1 MGWDLAAAAEVGEVS
16 SQEEYMSYPVQGL
29 VIPEVLVRTRSQT
42 ALSLL
47 FSTVLPVTG
56 MEIHKHI
63 NSAPLWAVSTH
74 GSAQMKECFLKFI
87 YLDGECGI

>member
-1 MGWDLAAAAEVGEVS
+1 MGWKLAAAAAVGKVN

-63 NSAPLWAVSTH
+63 NSAPLWAVSIY
-74 GSAQMKECFLKFI
+74 GSTQMKECFFNLLI
-87 YLDGECGI
+87 

>member
-1 MGWDLAAAAEVGEVS
+1 MT
-16 SQEEYMSYPVQGL
+16 YPVQGL

-47 FSTVLPVTG
+47 FSTILPVTG

-63 NSAPLWAVSTH
+63 NSAPPVGCVNTWTY
-74 GSAQMKECFLKFI
+74 I
-87 YLDGECGI
+87 DGGVFF